1 MYRFPSASVRYAPFA
16 LSTNGGSPPTARNA
30 RTGESTPPG
39 MRASAHLCKVRE
51 RVRSSVITLKY
62 RSVVAAIHRS
72 HPAKLKLQPQRGFQL
87 NSTGRDRLPEKKATT
102 ATKPKKQ
109 PSVTYAD
116 SGVDI
121 SAGDRTKQ
129 RIKMLAR
136 KTFNKQ
142 VLSEIGGFGGL
153 FKLDL
158 TKFPDPVLVSSADGV
173 GTKLR
178 VAFEM
183 GSHRTVGA
191 DLVNHCVNDIAVQG
205 ATPLFFLDYLATG
218 TLEGSVAEKVVT
230 GISEACRANGCALI
244 GGETAQMP
252 GFYADG
258 EYDLAGTIIGAVN
271 RNDLITGDKIQPG
284 DVLFGLPSTGLH
296 TNGYSLARKLF
307 FEIAKYGPEQYVNEL
322 KEKTGAALMKTHR
335 SYLAPIRKLT
345 SAGVVTGMAH
355 ITGGGITENLPR
367 ILAKGLAAHIDLAS
381 WEIPALFQHLQ
392 RLGSV
397 EHDEMFRTF
406 NMGIGLIIV
415 IPAEHAKRAKT
426 ILNRANERF
435 AIIGRITKGERR
447 VNYN

>member
-1 MYRFPSASVRYAPFA
+1 
-16 LSTNGGSPPTARNA
+16 
-30 RTGESTPPG
+30 
-39 MRASAHLCKVRE
+39 
-51 RVRSSVITLKY
+51 
-62 RSVVAAIHRS
+62 
-72 HPAKLKLQPQRGFQL
+72 
-87 NSTGRDRLPEKKATT
+87 LPEKKATT

-173 GTKLR
+173 GTKLK
-178 VAFEM
+178 VAFEL
-183 GSHRTVGA
+183 GIHHTVGA

-345 SAGVVTGMAH
+345 SVGIVSGMAH